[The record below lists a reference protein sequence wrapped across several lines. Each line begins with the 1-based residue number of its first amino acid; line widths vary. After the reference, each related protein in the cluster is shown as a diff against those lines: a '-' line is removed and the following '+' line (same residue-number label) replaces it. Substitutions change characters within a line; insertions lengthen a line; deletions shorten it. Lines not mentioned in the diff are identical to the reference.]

1 MVGRPAL
8 QAKGMSRLRGD
19 ELLLGA
25 EPVLD
30 GVAPGLEMDVV
41 RTRRD
46 VLPGE
51 HDGLC
56 RLRLLRAARDGL
68 LDRRLLGRG
77 GLGGLAWHFCPLPV
91 VAGLP
96 FRLRGGPDL
105 SCYAAAWMRSCSS
118 PGAGIASPACVLP
131 CNGTSRS
138 SHVSRNARIETPP
151 ATRNTGCSAVAT
163 ASAKA

>member
-1 MVGRPAL
+1 
-8 QAKGMSRLRGD
+8 MSRLRGD

-51 HDGLC
+51 HDRLC

-68 LDRRLLGRG
+68 LDRRLLRRG
-77 GLGGLAWHFCPLPV
+77 GLGGLAWHYCPLPV

-96 FRLRGGPDL
+96 FRLR
-105 SCYAAAWMRSCSS
+105 AAAALSSIRLQATVRTPRGTAGQRS
-118 PGAGIASPACVLP
+118 AG
-131 CNGTSRS
+131 RQ
-138 SHVSRNARIETPP
+138 PP
-151 ATRNTGCSAVAT
+151 
-163 ASAKA
+163 